1 MARALRV
8 RPATML
14 ERPWPQPAP
23 LLVPKRYYSL
33 RCAFGSLSTAFTNNQ
48 RDVGS
53 SWLGKI
59 ATAALALILRLDLYV
74 NLARRG
80 GKIFDER
87 GTKPAFHFEAVAV
100 IPIAVRFF
108 AAPVQF

>member
-1 MARALRV
+1 MARALRI

-23 LLVPKRYYSL
+23 SLAPKRSYSL
-33 RCAFGSLSTAFTNNQ
+33 RCAFGSLSTAFANNQ

-53 SWLGKI
+53 SCLGKI

-80 GKIFDER
+80 RKIFDER

-108 AAPVQF
+108 AAPV